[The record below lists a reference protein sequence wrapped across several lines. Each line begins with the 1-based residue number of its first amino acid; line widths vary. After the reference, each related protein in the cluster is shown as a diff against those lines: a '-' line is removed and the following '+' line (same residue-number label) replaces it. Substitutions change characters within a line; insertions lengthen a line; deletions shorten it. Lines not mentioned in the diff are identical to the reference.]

1 MSATRAKKVKMAT
14 KSCSECDQQVPVAC
28 KSCSCGYVF
37 INRKLVKIKHSE
49 KSSPFTGGPGKE
61 CGTNKLLPTG
71 RIRERS
77 KGERRLKSICPAN
90 LPESFSLESI
100 LAEQCTCHQEG
111 P

>member
-14 KSCSECDQQVPVAC
+14 KSCPECDQQVPVAC
-28 KSCSCGYVF
+28 KSCPCGYVF
-37 INRKLVKIKHSE
+37 INRKPLKIKHSE
-49 KSSPFTGGPGKE
+49 KSSPFTGGPDKE
-61 CGTNKLLPTG
+61 RGNNKLPPTG
-71 RIRERS
+71 RIRGKS
-77 KGERRLKSICPAN
+77 KGERRLQSICPGK